1 MSCSSARSDARTV
14 GAAARSIDRRNPLN
28 CLPVAGGRV
37 ARCVRISAC
46 LSALALLLVSCTHAG
61 PGAPEIGKVGRSALT
76 RPEASWG
83 DTALWLRLQGSGR
96 SLVLVARWQGEGEA
110 IAGYRYHEARLGTA
124 EVDQWPPADGRS
136 VSVLGAEAWRE
147 LMRSVVE
154 RLAPDDHGEATLILL
169 SHTELAVF
177 RDAAGELQVTRLE
190 EAPAGV
196 RFTARFD
203 EPAFAAALAGV
214 LEGGLGG
221 LSPGTTCV
229 LLAAGVPGSY
239 LALDTRRQLFLSLT
253 VPAENRAFTSVEF
266 TLRGLDGLLIR
277 SHLISLLKNPVSTSF
292 RLLSLA
298 AQTLGTFVTFPLPDS
313 DEPLPPPGTA
323 EPMDL
328 AAFERR
334 LDALV
339 EAPVYRGSARLLID
353 GDEYFPHL
361 IRRIGE
367 ARRSVYLRVNIF
379 DNDDVA
385 VRIGELLRDRAR
397 DVDVRVLTDRLSSL
411 FAWSSPPATPMPAGF
426 QGPDDMAAFLERD
439 SRLSVRLTEMPW
451 FTADHSKVFVFDRRY
466 AHLGGMNIG
475 REYRY
480 EWHDLMVEVEG
491 PVVGALHKDF
501 LQAWSHTGLAGDLAY
516 AWRSLASTEA
526 FDGEAERDDYIDIRP
541 LYTLAAE
548 PQIYLAQLEAAR
560 SARRYI
566 YIENTYLF
574 DNLLVAELI
583 RARRRGVDVRVVL
596 PRDSDLGLSDRSNR
610 VTANILAA
618 NGVRVYIYPG
628 MTHVKAAVFDGWA
641 CLGSANF
648 NKLSLKSNRETNIA
662 TADPGFVGELLRRV
676 FEADFACSP
685 LLEEA
690 LEVRWTDRVAQSIMN
705 QF

>member
-1 MSCSSARSDARTV
+1 MCCSSARSDRRPLGV
-14 GAAARSIDRRNPLN
+14 AARRLRPLAYV
-28 CLPVAGGRV
+28 P
-37 ARCVRISAC
+37 
-46 LSALALLLVSCTHAG
+46 ALALLTVGCSHAG
-61 PGAPEIGKVGRSALT
+61 RATPPIDEVGRAALV
-76 RPEASWG
+76 RPEAFWG
-83 DTALWLRLQGSGR
+83 EEALWLRLAGSGR
-96 SLVLVARWQGEGEA
+96 TLVLVARWHGAGEA
-110 IAGYRYHEARLGTA
+110 IAGYRYYEARLETA
-124 EVDQWPPADGRS
+124 ANAMWPPAGGRPT
-136 VSVLGAEAWRE
+136 SVLGPDAWRE
-147 LMRSVVE
+147 LLRSVIE
-154 RLAPDDHGEATLILL
+154 RLAPADHGEAALILL

-177 RDAAGELQVTRLE
+177 RDATSGLQVVRLE
-190 EAPAGV
+190 DAPEGV
-196 RFTARFD
+196 RLTARFD
-203 EPAFAAALAGV
+203 EPAFAAELAGAV
-214 LEGGLGG
+214 EGGLEG
-221 LSPGTTCV
+221 LPPGEQRV
-229 LLAAGVPGSY
+229 LLAGGMLASY
-239 LALDTRRQLFLSLT
+239 LALDTGRRLFLSLT
-253 VPAENRAFTSVEF
+253 VPAANRSPSSVEF

-277 SHLISLLKNPVSTSF
+277 SHLITLLKNPVSTVF
-292 RLLSLA
+292 RLLSQV

-313 DEPLPPPGTA
+313 DDPLPRPGTA
-323 EPMDL
+323 EPMNL
-328 AAFERR
+328 EAFERR

-339 EAPVYRGSARLLID
+339 EAPVYRGSVRLLID

-361 IRRIGE
+361 IQRIGE
-367 ARRSVYLRVNIF
+367 ARKSVYLRVNIF

-385 VRIGELLRDRAR
+385 VRIAELLRERAKE
-397 DVDVRVLTDRLSSL
+397 VDVRVLTDRLSSL
-411 FAWSSPPATPMPAGF
+411 FAWQSPPSTPMPAGF
-426 QGPDDMAAFLERD
+426 RGPADMAAFLERD

-475 REYRY
+475 REYRH
-480 EWHDLMVEVEG
+480 EWHDLMVELEG

-516 AWRSLASTEA
+516 AWRSLTSTEA

-548 PQIYLAQLEAAR
+548 PQIYLAQLEAAK

-574 DNLLVAELI
+574 DNLFVAELI

-596 PRDSDLGLSDRSNR
+596 PRDSDLGLSDSSNR

-618 NGVRVYIYPG
+618 NGVLVYVFPG
-628 MTHVKAAVFDGWA
+628 MTHVKAALFDGWA

-662 TADPGFVGELLRRV
+662 TSDPRFADELLQRV
-676 FEADFACSP
+676 FEADFARSS
-685 LLEEA
+685 LLQEA